1 VTWNFNRVTKR
12 LHSETIV
19 SINGHAGD
27 YDALPRQRRASGGNT
42 MLRKL
47 TLIFAIL
54 GALMIPDAAI
64 AKHGGGGHHGGGHH
78 GGGHHGGGHRGGSHH
93 AAPHRGGH
101 RGSVHHGR
109 SHYRGGSHHGKSH
122 HVYRGH
128 GSNKHWN
135 RGIYRRGYGWGRWY
149 HGVWWAYGVGSC
161 WRLVPGGWV
170 WVCY

>member
-1 VTWNFNRVTKR
+1 
-12 LHSETIV
+12 
-19 SINGHAGD
+19 
-27 YDALPRQRRASGGNT
+27 

-47 TLIFAIL
+47 TLMFAIL
-54 GALMIPDAAI
+54 GALMLPGEAI

-78 GGGHHGGGHRGGSHH
+78 GGGHHGGGHPG
-93 AAPHRGGH
+93 GGH
-101 RGSVHHGR
+101 
-109 SHYRGGSHHGKSH
+109 RGGSHHGGGGHHARPHRGGHHGSVHHGSSRHRGGSH
-122 HVYRGH
+122 HVYRSHGH
-128 GSNKHWN
+128 NKHWN